1 MLKISRNS
9 NTEELQQMYKVN
21 EQNNKEKASEHLGQ
35 EELAII
41 GSIGISQIN
50 FTKEEENTKEQE
62 IACKIASG
70 DHVNANDLSYIKSK
84 NPSLLSRA
92 NDAKHKKELIEK
104 ELKDIQSK
112 EEAREILRK
121 IQFDIRYLEE
131 LEKSSQPSDAI
142 KNIQAI
148 NEARENVILNI
159 KRSANFRKTVNKL
172 V

>member
-1 MLKISRNS
+1 MLKISRNR
-9 NTEELQQMYKVN
+9 TAEELQQMYTIN
-21 EQNNKEKASEHLGQ
+21 ENNKSNKDKALENLGQ

-70 DHVNANDLSYIKSK
+70 DQVNAYDLSYIKSK
-84 NPSLLSRA
+84 NLSLLSRV

-104 ELKDIQSK
+104 ELEDIQSK

-121 IQFDIRYLEE
+121 IQFDIRYLEV
-131 LEKSSQPSDAI
+131 LDIFMK
-142 KNIQAI
+142 
-148 NEARENVILNI
+148 
-159 KRSANFRKTVNKL
+159 
-172 V
+172 